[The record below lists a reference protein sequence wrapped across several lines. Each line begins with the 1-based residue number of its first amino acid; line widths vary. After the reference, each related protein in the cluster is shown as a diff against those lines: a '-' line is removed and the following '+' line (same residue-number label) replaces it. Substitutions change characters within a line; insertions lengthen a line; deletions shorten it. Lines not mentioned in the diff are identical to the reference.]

1 MQLVVEQHR
10 RVQELHSN
18 GDSRVLCQMWGT
30 FLHNL
35 LGYSSQSRDR
45 QVQAG
50 EDFEDQPDQKFKD
63 GCI

>member
-18 GDSRVLCQMWGT
+18 GDFGFLCQMWGT
-30 FLHNL
+30 FLQNL
-35 LGYSSQSRDR
+35 LGYCSQSRDR
-45 QVQAG
+45 QVQVL
-50 EDFEDQPDQKFKD
+50 ESFEGQLHQEQED